1 MVRPVASPPCP
12 APRPSQSKYL
22 WRRNANWKSP
32 GVIGNRTV
40 IPSKAAWLAIGLS
53 CGAKRG
59 IWVLACAS
67 SNLCGRQK
75 PDPSP
80 RLKVTSSADIIVN
93 LTEIEA
99 RVLGSLIEK
108 DITTPDYYPLSLNA
122 LVNACNQKN
131 NRDPVMNLDEETVRQ
146 ALGTLQEKR
155 VAGPASG
162 ADSRVTKFEHRLQ
175 EVFNFDRRE
184 IAVVCVLLLRGPQTP
199 GELRSR
205 TDRMYH
211 FEGLDDVVSTLD
223 RLAQREPPLA
233 RVLPR
238 QPGTKESRYTHLFSG
253 EPAMPE
259 GSDVARAPSPAHA
272 SANSTADRLTIL
284 EEEVSRLR
292 SELSEV
298 QQQLATFR
306 KQFE

>member
-1 MVRPVASPPCP
+1 MNFV
-12 APRPSQSKYL
+12 
-22 WRRNANWKSP
+22 
-32 GVIGNRTV
+32 
-40 IPSKAAWLAIGLS
+40 
-53 CGAKRG
+53 
-59 IWVLACAS
+59 
-67 SNLCGRQK
+67 
-75 PDPSP
+75 
-80 RLKVTSSADIIVN
+80 
-93 LTEIEA
+93 LTEIET

-131 NRDPVMNLDEETVRQ
+131 NRDPVMTLDEETVRH
-146 ALGTLQEKR
+146 ALSTLQEKR
-155 VAGPASG
+155 MAGPASG

-184 IAVVCVLLLRGPQTP
+184 IAIVCVLLLRGPQTP

-211 FEGLDDVVSTLD
+211 FEALDDITSTLD

-253 EPAMPE
+253 EPPI
-259 GSDVARAPSPAHA
+259 SDVSENTGVARALSPANA
-272 SANSTADRLTIL
+272 GANSAADRLTAL

-292 SELSEV
+292 QELSEV
-298 QQQLATFR
+298 QQQLASFR